1 MDENEKK
8 EIIGMSDEE
17 VIKEELALVS
27 LGNTKRKFGRFI
39 MGALGSIPWVG
50 GMIAA
55 GAAVHAE
62 QEQGRTNEL
71 HKLWLEEH
79 KERLLELTS
88 DIADIV
94 RRLDGLYDTLKDRIE
109 SDEYMVLV
117 RKAFKS
123 WDNAETKEKRNYIKN
138 LIVNAAAIELCVDDL
153 VRLFNDWLDTYHEA
167 HFMVIRQVFNN
178 PGISR
183 GGIWDNLHKERPQ
196 ENSAETDL
204 YKRLIRDLTIGGVI
218 RQEREVNE
226 DGEFIKQP
234 RTRTRTGS
242 NTYESAFEDTK
253 PYVLT
258 ELGKQFV
265 HYTMTEVVR
274 RIA

>member
-1 MDENEKK
+1 MKNEKK
-8 EIIGMSDEE
+8 EIIGKPDEE
-17 VIKEELALVS
+17 IIRDELALVS
-27 LGNTKRKFGRFI
+27 SGDTKRKFGRFI

-55 GAAVHAE
+55 GAAAQAE
-62 QEQGRTNEL
+62 QEQGRANEL
-71 HKLWLEEH
+71 QRLWLEEH
-79 KERLLELTS
+79 RERLFELTS
-88 DIADIV
+88 DLADIV
-94 RRLDGLYDTLKDRIE
+94 RRLDGLYDTLKERIE

-123 WDNAETKEKRNYIKN
+123 WDNAETKEKRSYIKN
-138 LIVNAAAIELCVDDL
+138 LIINAAAIELCVDDL

-167 HFMVIRQVFNN
+167 HFMVIRQIFNN

-183 GGIWDNLHKERPQ
+183 GAIWDNFHKEKPQ
-196 ENSAETDL
+196 ENTAEADL
-204 YKRLIRDLTIGGVI
+204 YKRLIRDLTLGGVI

-226 DGEFIKQP
+226 EGEFIRQP
-234 RTRTRTGS
+234 RARSHSSSG
-242 NTYESAFEDTK
+242 TYESAFEGTK

-265 HYTMTEVVR
+265 HYTMTETVR